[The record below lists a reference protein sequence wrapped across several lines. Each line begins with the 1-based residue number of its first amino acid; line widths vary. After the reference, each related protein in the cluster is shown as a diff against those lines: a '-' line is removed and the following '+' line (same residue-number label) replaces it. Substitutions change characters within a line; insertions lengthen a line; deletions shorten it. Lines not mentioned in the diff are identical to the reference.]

1 MIDTEREHVI
11 TFAEATKIPQSR
23 PNLSTVWRWHLRGVR
38 GVRLETFMWG
48 GKRFTTVEALRR
60 FQERVTAAADG
71 GTERVETPRQRQR
84 AIERAEQKAKDL
96 GV

>member
-1 MIDTEREHVI
+1 MIDVQNETPL
-11 TFAEATKIPQSR
+11 TLAQAAKSSPGK
-23 PNLSTVWRWHLRGVR
+23 PNLSTVWRGGFRGIR
-38 GVRLETFMWG
+38 GVRLETFLSG

-71 GTERVETPRQRQR
+71 EPIQAETPRQRERQ
-84 AIERAEQKAKDL
+84 IDRAERRAAEL